1 MAGATYFHTKI
12 YRKKGSFKTTLASK
26 LYVECCHLEDCKSD
40 FRAKAIF
47 QHALVLMLSKS
58 RHYWMMQYKQS
69 WFENTCGQTSKIH
82 YFIYFGK
89 KSLEW
94 DQ

>member
-1 MAGATYFHTKI
+1 M
-12 YRKKGSFKTTLASK
+12 TLASK
-26 LYVECCHLEDCKSD
+26 LYMECCHLEDCKSD